1 MYVEAID
8 EASFQ
13 ARVLDTSFQL
23 PVVVVF
29 SVTGPRVCE
38 YLDAV
43 LATQAAIRQRLVIV
57 RFEVRSWEEKG
68 RMKVTTLPTMRAY
81 RNGDIVDEF
90 VGWTWPVDP
99 VLSFLDNIE
108 RGGDGG
114 AGVRSFRPQ
123 PPPPSRLG
131 ATAKLEDD

>member
-1 MYVEAID
+1 MDVEAID

-13 ARVLDTSFQL
+13 ARVLAASFEV

-43 LATQAAIRQRLVIV
+43 LAAQAAIRYRLVIV
-57 RFEVRSWEEKG
+57 RFEVRSWEEKD
-68 RMKVTTLPTMRAY
+68 RMQLSTLPTMRAY
-81 RNGDIVDEF
+81 RNGDVVDEF

-99 VLSFLDNIE
+99 ILSFLDNLE

-114 AGVRSFRPQ
+114 AGVRSLRPQ
-123 PPPPSRLG
+123 PPPPSQRG
-131 ATAKLEDD
+131 ATANREDD